1 MDLKID
7 KIIKDFQRK
16 INNNGK
22 ILVKNRN
29 IYCVEIEVNRVFIL
43 TIVISV
49 GIKIDKNHIEIFTI
63 HEKNVTILIEANF
76 VNYRV
81 EMVKVSVWITVKNG
95 YRWII
100 GIKIWKKQKET
111 VILENLNW
119 WVVCLIN
126 RNKQD
131 KTEKK
136 VLING

>member
-81 EMVKVSVWITVKNG
+81 EMVKVSV
-95 YRWII
+95 
-100 GIKIWKKQKET
+100 
-111 VILENLNW
+111 
-119 WVVCLIN
+119 
-126 RNKQD
+126 
-131 KTEKK
+131 
-136 VLING
+136 